1 MGFLVLAVACSLG
14 IAVLFKLAERRD
26 LDRTALLAV
35 NYAAAAAL
43 ALALGG
49 ASFRIALF
57 PGMNAPAGAD
67 LATEGGHLV
76 RGMLTLG
83 MVEGL
88 LYIGGF
94 WLFARAIRE
103 AGIGLAA
110 AAMRLS
116 VVLPVLAAW
125 AVWSEVP
132 TVAQGVGLALG
143 GVAFVLLA
151 RPAHPAGTRVAGR
164 GAALLLGTLFIVGGA
179 VDIGMKTFRELYA
192 VRGVPRETFLLV
204 VFGVAFVSGAIL
216 VVGTGLRTGRWP
228 RPAVLGWGAALGV
241 LNYFSAE
248 LMLRALDVLAAPVA
262 FPLNNVS
269 VVLGAAVVGRL
280 AFGERMSRV
289 NVAGLGIAALAVAL
303 LAG

>member
-1 MGFLVLAVACSLG
+1 MGFLILAVACSLG

-26 LDRTALLAV
+26 LDRTALLAA

-49 ASFRIALF
+49 ASFRL
-57 PGMNAPAGAD
+57 AGS
-67 LATEGGHLV
+67 ERLV
-76 RGMLTLG
+76 SGMLTLG
-83 MVEGL
+83 GVEGL

-125 AVWSEVP
+125 AVWAEAP
-132 TVAQGVGLALG
+132 TAMQGAGLVLG
-143 GVAFVLLA
+143 GIAFVLLS
-151 RPAHPAGTRVAGR
+151 RPAGPSETRAAGR
-164 GAALLLGTLFIVGGA
+164 GAAVLLGSLFVVGGA

-204 VFGVAFVSGAIL
+204 VFTVAFVVGAAL
-216 VVGTGLRTGRWP
+216 VVGTGIRTGRWP
-228 RPAVLGWGAALGV
+228 RRAVLGWGVAVGV

-248 LMLRALDVLAAPVA
+248 LMLRALDVLPAPVA
-262 FPLNNVS
+262 FPLNNVA
-269 VVLGAAVVGRL
+269 VVLGAAVVGRI

-289 NVAGLGIAALAVAL
+289 NVVGLGVAALAVAL

>member
-14 IAVLFKLAERRD
+14 IAVMFKLAERRN
-26 LDRTALLAV
+26 LDRTALLAA
-35 NYAAAAAL
+35 NYAAAAIL

-49 ASFRIALF
+49 ASFRV
-57 PGMNAPAGAD
+57 AGSER
-67 LATEGGHLV
+67 LASGVL
-76 RGMLTLG
+76 LLG
-83 MVEGL
+83 VVEGL
-88 LYIGGF
+88 LYIGGY

-125 AVWSEVP
+125 AVWAEAP
-132 TVAQGVGLALG
+132 TGMQGVGLALG
-143 GVAFVLLA
+143 GVAFVLLS
-151 RPAHPAGTRVAGR
+151 RPAQPAETQASGR
-164 GAALLLGTLFIVGGA
+164 SAALLLGTLFVVGGT
-179 VDIGMKTFRELYA
+179 VDVGMKAFRELYA

-204 VFGVAFVSGAIL
+204 VFGVAFVAGALL
-216 VVGTGLRTGRWP
+216 VLVAGIRTGRWP
-228 RPAVLGWGAALGV
+228 RPAVLAWGAALGV

-248 LMLRALDVLAAPVA
+248 LMLRALDVLRAPVA
-262 FPLNNVS
+262 FPLNNVA
-269 VVLGAAVVGRL
+269 VVLGAALIGRL

-289 NVAGLGIAALAVAL
+289 NVAGLGVAALAVAL